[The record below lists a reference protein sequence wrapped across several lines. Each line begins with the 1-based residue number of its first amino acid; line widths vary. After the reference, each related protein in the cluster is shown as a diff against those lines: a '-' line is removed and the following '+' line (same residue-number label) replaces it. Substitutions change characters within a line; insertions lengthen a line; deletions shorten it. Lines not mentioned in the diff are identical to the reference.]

1 MEIPVVAFR
10 GHFDGKV
17 IIPAG
22 VIDLPRNRELLLQV
36 ASVGDLNLPSGVSG
50 ASLLRFAGSIG
61 SEDIALM
68 QRAIQSDCEQVTHD
82 EW

>member
-1 MEIPVVAFR
+1 MVAFR

-22 VIDLPRNRELLLQV
+22 VVDLPRNRELLLQV
-36 ASVGDLNLPSGVSG
+36 ASVGDSNLPSGVLG
-50 ASLLRFAGSIG
+50 ASFLRFAGLIASV
-61 SEDIALM
+61 DIALI
-68 QRAIQSDCEQVTHD
+68 QRAIQLDCEKVNHD

>member
-1 MEIPVVAFR
+1 MVAFR

-22 VIDLPRNRELLLQV
+22 VVDLPRNRELLLQV
-36 ASVGDLNLPSGVSG
+36 AGVGDLNLPSGVSG
-50 ASLLRFAGSIG
+50 ASLLRFSGSIG
-61 SEDIALM
+61 SQDIALM
-68 QRAIQSDCEQVTHD
+68 QQAIQSDCEQVNHD

>member
-1 MEIPVVAFR
+1 MVAFR

-22 VIDLPRNRELLLQV
+22 VVDLPRNRELILQV
-36 ASVGDLNLPSGVSG
+36 ASVGDLNLPSGVPG
-50 ASLLRFAGSIG
+50 ASLLRFAGLIG
-61 SEDIALM
+61 AEDIALM
-68 QRAIQSDCEQVTHD
+68 QQAIQSDCEQATHD